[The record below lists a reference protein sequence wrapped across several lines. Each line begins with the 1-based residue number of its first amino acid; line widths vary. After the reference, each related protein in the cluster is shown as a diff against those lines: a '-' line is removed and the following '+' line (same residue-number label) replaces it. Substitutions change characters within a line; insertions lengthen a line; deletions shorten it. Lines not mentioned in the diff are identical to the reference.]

1 MPSFQTILR
10 ATVMAAVVAVVVKGW
25 QLYGP
30 TNEQVRSAVTQ
41 ATDVAR
47 AILDRW
53 KQQPKA
59 VVEDPRLAVPRAQL
73 LTPPVMPPSTA
84 QATAPPLSPAA
95 QPVAPKLL
103 TDSGAARSVGP
114 NQPPVAAA
122 SQAAPP
128 AGSTA
133 KDHMPELMSRLAQ
146 LGAADTNMTPWG
158 DGGQMYR
165 FSCRA
170 PLTNAPIM
178 MQHFESVAAEPTK
191 AVEQVVVKL
200 EAWRGAQRDGGTL
213 RY

>member
-30 TNEQVRSAVTQ
+30 TNEQVKSAVAQ
-41 ATDVAR
+41 ATDVGR

-53 KQQPKA
+53 KQEPKA
-59 VVEDPRLAVPRAQL
+59 AIEDPRLAMPRAQL
-73 LTPPVMPPSTA
+73 AAPTANPPSTA
-84 QATAPPLSPAA
+84 QATAPQLLPAT
-95 QPVAPKLL
+95 QPEAPKLL
-103 TDSGAARSVGP
+103 PESGVASSVGP
-114 NQPPVAAA
+114 SQSTTTAANQTTPLSDSA
-122 SQAAPP
+122 
-128 AGSTA
+128 A
-133 KDHMPELMSRLAQ
+133 KDRMPDLMSRLAQ
-146 LGAADTNMTPWG
+146 LGAADTNMAPWG

-178 MQHFESVAAEPTK
+178 MQHFESVAAEPTQ
-191 AVEQVVVKL
+191 AVEQVVAKL
-200 EAWRGAQRDGGTL
+200 EAWRVAQRDGGTL